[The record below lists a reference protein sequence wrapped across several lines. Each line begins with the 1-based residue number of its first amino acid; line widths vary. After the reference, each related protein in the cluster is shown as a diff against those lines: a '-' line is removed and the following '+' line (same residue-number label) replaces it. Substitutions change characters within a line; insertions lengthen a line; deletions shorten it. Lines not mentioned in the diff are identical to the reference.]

1 MHYSFGRFDG
11 SWHGREPVLDLWTL
25 NARNN
30 NENRSL
36 GPERGGR
43 GNMSLS
49 MNIVQPDFRIETPL
63 TLGPKDV
70 HLWRVDLE
78 ATAGGVAQWLPILSP
93 DERTRASR
101 FHRASD
107 RHYFIAG
114 RAILRQILGAYLDAD
129 PKSLSFAYS
138 EKSKPA
144 LSDSRASRDLAFNIS
159 HSGTIALLAFARS
172 RQLGVDVEQIRR
184 DFDTAPIAARF
195 FSQAEQEELATLP
208 ADQRNDAFFL
218 CWTRK
223 EAYIK
228 ATGEGLSL
236 PLRQFDVSLAPRAQN
251 ALLATRPDPVECSRW
266 LLRDI
271 TIEPGYAAAICVA
284 GTGWQ
289 LVQWSEGSPAQEMS
303 AGTNS

>member
-1 MHYSFGRFDG
+1 MG
-11 SWHGREPVLDLWTL
+11 
-25 NARNN
+25 
-30 NENRSL
+30 NEVC
-36 GPERGGR
+36 GTQCGGR
-43 GNMSLS
+43 DNMSLS
-49 MNIVQPDFRIETPL
+49 MNIVHPDFHIETPL
-63 TLGPKDV
+63 TLGPQDV

-78 ATAGGVAQWLPILSP
+78 AIGRRSCTVVAILSP
-93 DERTRASR
+93 DEQTRASR
-101 FHRASD
+101 FHRPSD

-114 RAILRQILGAYLDAD
+114 RAILRQILGAYLGTD
-129 PKSLSFAYS
+129 PKTVTFAYS

-144 LSDSRASRDLAFNIS
+144 LGEAHAGSDLSFNIS

-195 FSQAEQEELATLP
+195 FSQVEQEELATIP

-236 PLRQFDVSLAPRAQN
+236 PLRQFDVSLAPRAQS
-251 ALLATRPDPVECSRW
+251 ALLATRPDPFECQRW

-271 TIEPGYAAAICVA
+271 AVESGYAAALCVS
-284 GTGWQ
+284 GTEWR
-289 LVQWSEGSPAQEMS
+289 LVQWSEGSPGSTE
-303 AGTNS
+303 

>member
-1 MHYSFGRFDG
+1 MGIKVCG
-11 SWHGREPVLDLWTL
+11 
-25 NARNN
+25 AQ
-30 NENRSL
+30 
-36 GPERGGR
+36 RGGR
-43 GNMSLS
+43 ENMSLS
-49 MNIVQPDFRIETPL
+49 MNIVHPGFRIESPL
-63 TLGPKDV
+63 TLGPEDV

-78 ATAGGVAQWLPILSP
+78 ATSGGVPQWLPILSP

-129 PKSLSFAYS
+129 PKTLNFAYS

-144 LSDSRASRDLAFNIS
+144 LGEAHAGSNLTFNIS

-172 RQLGVDVEQIRR
+172 RQLGVDVEQVRR

-195 FSQAEQEELATLP
+195 FSQVEQEELATLP
-208 ADQRNDAFFL
+208 ADQRNEAFFL

-236 PLRQFDVSLAPRAQN
+236 PLRQFDVSLAPRAEN
-251 ALLATRPDPVECSRW
+251 VLLATRPDPLECSRW
-266 LLRDI
+266 SLRDI
-271 TIEPGYAAAICVA
+271 PVEAGYAAALCVS

-289 LVQWSEGSPAQEMS
+289 LVQWSEESPEPIE
-303 AGTNS
+303 

>member
-1 MHYSFGRFDG
+1 
-11 SWHGREPVLDLWTL
+11 
-25 NARNN
+25 
-30 NENRSL
+30 
-36 GPERGGR
+36 
-43 GNMSLS
+43 
-49 MNIVQPDFRIETPL
+49 MNIVHPGFRIETPL
-63 TLGPKDV
+63 TLGPEDV

-78 ATAGGVAQWLPILSP
+78 VTAGGVAQWLPILSP
-93 DERTRASR
+93 DERTRGSR

-114 RAILRQILGAYLDAD
+114 RAILRQILGAYLDTD
-129 PKSLSFAYS
+129 PKSVSFAYS

-144 LSDSRASRDLAFNIS
+144 LGEDHAGSDLTFNIS

-195 FSQAEQEELATLP
+195 FSQVEQEELAMLP
-208 ADQRNDAFFL
+208 ADQRNDAFFF

-236 PLRQFDVSLAPRAQN
+236 PLRQFDVSLAPRSQS
-251 ALLATRPDPVECSRW
+251 ALLATRPDLAECQRW
-266 LLRDI
+266 RLRDVAV
-271 TIEPGYAAAICVA
+271 EPGYAAAICVS
-284 GTGWQ
+284 GTGWK
-289 LVQWSEGSPAQEMS
+289 LVQWSDGSPEP
-303 AGTNS
+303 TE